1 MLVVRQQRQNLPT
14 NIPSGAVGQM
24 AAEGHCDQM
33 ESDMG
38 ARVEQSCH
46 WIPLYRKMA
55 ATDIH

>member
-14 NIPSGAVGQM
+14 NIPSGAVAVGQM

-46 WIPLYRKMA
+46 
-55 ATDIH
+55 